1 MAPNR
6 NHAYQPMKT
15 LLRQGGLA
23 LPVMLLMLMTMML
36 TSIYLLKSI
45 NSTTMTVSNAAYES
59 ALSKSADL
67 GLHTGFQ
74 WLSTLTGAA
83 KAQLNQSVP
92 AQAYNASFDTTL
104 TPADDDFWQNAVW
117 VTNPSDAST
126 RVQYVIHRLCSL
138 AGSYD
143 AIGPP
148 ANTCVQ
154 TSQAAT
160 SGTAIPIG
168 ASQVGDSPDF
178 AGAPQV
184 HYVITSRITGPRG
197 GNVVNQL
204 VVLIGV

>member
-15 LLRQGGLA
+15 LPRQSGLA
-23 LPVMLLMLMTMML
+23 LPVMLLMLMTMLL

-45 NSTTMTVSNAAYES
+45 NSTTMTISNAAYES
-59 ALSKSADL
+59 ALAKSADL
-67 GLHTGFQ
+67 GLHAGFQ
-74 WLSTLTGAA
+74 WLRTLTGPA

-92 AQAYNASFDTTL
+92 AQGYNASFDTAL
-104 TPADDDFWQNAVW
+104 TPSSDDFWNNAIYVP
-117 VTNPSDAST
+117 NPSEPGT
-126 RVQYVIHRLCSL
+126 RVQYVIHRLCAL
-138 AGSYD
+138 PGSYD
-143 AIGPP
+143 SIGPP

-160 SGTAIPIG
+160 AVSAVPVG
-168 ASQVGDSPDF
+168 ASQLGDSPEF
-178 AGAPQV
+178 AGAPQL

-197 GNVVNQL
+197 GNVINQL